1 VTPLGLTLLVP
12 DGGSIQHIRVRLAMI
27 RRLWF
32 VVICAAAAILL
43 SPASS
48 PAADPGAAPSDVQ
61 NLLKVNKDD
70 RILGNPNAP
79 ITIIE
84 YASLTCPHCAHFAD
98 DVLPELQKKW
108 IDTGKAKLV
117 LRDFPLDGE
126 AVHASMIARC
136 APPDRFYAFVDT
148 FFADQASWVTAPDYQ
163 AALTRLAELGGMS
176 KPEVDRCLAN
186 NQLENQILNSRLVA
200 SKDLDV
206 NATPTFFVNGTKFT
220 GDPTVEAFD
229 KLLSGLAAK
238 S

>member
-1 VTPLGLTLLVP
+1 MARKIWFAIICGL
-12 DGGSIQHIRVRLAMI
+12 
-27 RRLWF
+27 
-32 VVICAAAAILL
+32 AAIAL
-43 SPASS
+43 SPTVS
-48 PAADPGAAPSDVQ
+48 PAADPGANPVDRQ
-61 NLLKVNKDD
+61 NLLTVGKED

-84 YASLTCPHCAHFAD
+84 YASMTCPHCAHFAD
-98 DVLPELQKKW
+98 DVLPELKKKW

-148 FFADQASWVTAPDYQ
+148 FFADQDKWVTAPDYQ

-176 KPEVDRCLAN
+176 KAEVDKCLSDN
-186 NQLENQILNSRLVA
+186 KLEDKILNSRLIA

-206 NATPTFFVNGTKFT
+206 NATPTFFINGTKFS
-220 GDPTVEAFD
+220 GEPTAEAFN
-229 KLLSGLAAK
+229 KLLSGLSPK

>member
-1 VTPLGLTLLVP
+1 
-12 DGGSIQHIRVRLAMI
+12 MI
-27 RRLWF
+27 RIIWF
-32 VVICAAAAILL
+32 VVVCAATAILL
-43 SPASS
+43 SPAPSL
-48 PAADPGAAPSDVQ
+48 AADPSVGPTDVQ

-70 RILGNPNAP
+70 LILGNSNAP

-98 DVLPELQKKW
+98 DVLPKLQKKW

-148 FFADQASWVTAPDYQ
+148 FFADQEKWVTAPDYQ

-176 KPEVDRCLAN
+176 KPEVDRCLADN
-186 NQLENQILNSRLVA
+186 KLENQILNSRLVA

-206 NATPTFFVNGTKFT
+206 NSTPTFFVNGTKFT